1 MKRAP
6 VIPKHTIK
14 TQPLEDTPSSA
25 PAAPMVDS
33 LIARVG
39 AMARGNAITLPV
51 CGRDVKFTL
60 EVLRGDSVEKTSRVW
75 SGNERDQELLTE
87 DALDDL
93 IPSFLLTGQQT
104 PAFGRRVSGVIEIAD
119 GSRRRKAAALTE
131 SDYRVLVGELDDE
144 QMAALSRLGNDY
156 RPTSAYERGQR
167 YASRLQNEF
176 AGNISALADAE
187 NISRK
192 IITRC
197 INTAKLPKSVVAL
210 FSHPGELSARSGDA
224 LQRAFTDKEELLKQQ
239 ASNLHEQKKAGVIF
253 EAEEVI
259 TLLTSVL
266 KTSSASRTSLSSR
279 HQFAPGATVLYKGD
293 KMVLNLDR
301 SRIPTEC
308 IERIEAILKEL
319 EKAAQLAGSRIYV
332 YVELDVGMQRCGVSD
347 FDQVLYLARQIEKS
361 GYLEFGGI
369 QAYAGQLSHEED
381 PVTRIREIHKIE
393 TLLRQGKAYLEQHHV
408 TVREISGAST
418 ATAGEKAKG
427 GVYTEIQAG
436 SYLFMDASY
445 RRCGLPFESALSVV
459 STIISKSENRIVLD
473 VGVKNLGMDQRD
485 PEIAG
490 QRPEDSLSFS
500 EEHTAVYRDGIGRC
514 NPIGSQVAVLPG
526 HCCTTVN
533 TFDWIL
539 IKEGDEILDRWRI
552 DGRGKSW

>member
-6 VIPKHTIK
+6 VIPKHTLN
-14 TQPLEDTPSSA
+14 TQPVGDTSLST

-39 AMARGNAITLPV
+39 VMARGNAITLPV

-75 SGNERDQELLTE
+75 SGTE
-87 DALDDL
+87 DSLDDL

-210 FSHPGELSARSGDA
+210 FSHPGD
-224 LQRAFTDKEELLKQQ
+224 
-239 ASNLHEQKKAGVIF
+239 LHEQKKAGVIF

-301 SRIPTEC
+301 SRVPTEC
-308 IERIEAILKEL
+308 IEKIEAILKEL
-319 EKAAQLAGSRIYV
+319 EKPA
-332 YVELDVGMQRCGVSD
+332 
-347 FDQVLYLARQIEKS
+347 
-361 GYLEFGGI
+361 
-369 QAYAGQLSHEED
+369 
-381 PVTRIREIHKIE
+381 P
-393 TLLRQGKAYLEQHHV
+393 
-408 TVREISGAST
+408 
-418 ATAGEKAKG
+418 
-427 GVYTEIQAG
+427 
-436 SYLFMDASY
+436 
-445 RRCGLPFESALSVV
+445 
-459 STIISKSENRIVLD
+459 
-473 VGVKNLGMDQRD
+473 
-485 PEIAG
+485 
-490 QRPEDSLSFS
+490 
-500 EEHTAVYRDGIGRC
+500 
-514 NPIGSQVAVLPG
+514 
-526 HCCTTVN
+526 
-533 TFDWIL
+533 
-539 IKEGDEILDRWRI
+539 
-552 DGRGKSW
+552 